1 MFCQDLF
8 NEEEGH
14 SKANIESCTS
24 TFHHQLHCHDL
35 IQLQFFREKR
45 WNFSLFTKTYANE
58 RCERLFFFF
67 KKKSSLNFQN
77 LFKEKDRS
85 ISVFNLF

>member
-8 NEEEGH
+8 NEGEGH
-14 SKANIESCTS
+14 TKANIESCTS
-24 TFHHQLHCHDL
+24 TFYHQLHCHDL

-45 WNFSLFTKTYANE
+45 WNFSLFTKNVQINDVKD
-58 RCERLFFFF
+58 FF
-67 KKKSSLNFQN
+67 KKSSLNFQN

-85 ISVFNLF
+85 FSVFNLF

>member
-14 SKANIESCTS
+14 TKANIESCTS

-35 IQLQFFREKR
+35 IQLQLFHEKN
-45 WNFSLFTKTYANE
+45 WNFSLFTKTYVNE
-58 RCERLFFFF
+58 RRERLFFL
-67 KKKSSLNFQN
+67 KKKFIELSKSF
-77 LFKEKDRS
+77 
-85 ISVFNLF
+85 